1 MMPSREH
8 FLLKRRNALSTF
20 SFSPTLTVDIS
31 FSLSFAVAFIDYPV
45 IIAISKCKVKLF
57 LTTFC
62 LFLEK
67 KFLVPLAIFS
77 ISFKI
82 TILNHPILK
91 YLTFFDILV
100 YSIKQ

>member
-57 LTTFC
+57 STTFC

-67 KFLVPLAIFS
+67 KFLVTKRRFS
-77 ISFKI
+77 VFEKVPFLPYIHYYKCSAQI
-82 TILNHPILK
+82 
-91 YLTFFDILV
+91 
-100 YSIKQ
+100 